1 MTLQGIDFLPPQ
13 VTLENALDL
22 YKSVAEINSLIGA
35 LNTQINHSLVS
46 TQMIQLLTLSE
57 SVQSTRIEGTQ
68 VTFLDIIE
76 ETPNEQKSTEVTE
89 VLNYKD
95 ALDYGVMQIKNG
107 NPITTRLIHELHKI
121 LMGRNT
127 RGTTVSSGEF
137 RKIQNFIGPS
147 SNIKDAVYIPVPA
160 HEIDDYMTNWEHYIN
175 RVKHPSFNQVL
186 KEGYTLLDEQS
197 DPLIKTAIMHA
208 QFESIHPY
216 LDGNGRLGRILIVLN
231 MMAESAV
238 NAPIFFVSEELERER
253 LRYYNLLNSVRGSH
267 ADWYKWI
274 HFYLRACQRMIL
286 NLQTKLEN
294 IETLAKEGLKKI
306 NQADGSKIMD
316 VWFYTFTT
324 PNVTVK
330 YAAKSLN
337 MSENTAR
344 MHLNTLVELGM
355 IDVDHARKRNKV
367 YVNYDLLQILR

>member
-274 HFYLRACQRMIL
+274 HLYLRACQRMIL

-306 NQADGSKIMD
+306 NQAAGSKIMD

>member
-186 KEGYTLLDEQS
+186 KEGHTLLDEQS

-208 QFESIHPY
+208 QFESIHHY

-306 NQADGSKIMD
+306 NQAAGSKIMD

>member
-216 LDGNGRLGRILIVLN
+216 IDGNGRLGRILIVLN

-306 NQADGSKIMD
+306 NQAAGSKIMD

>member
-186 KEGYTLLDEQS
+186 KEGHTLLDEQS

-306 NQADGSKIMD
+306 NQAASSKIMD

>member
-22 YKSVAEINSLIGA
+22 YKSVAEINSLMGA
-35 LNTQINHSLVS
+35 LNTQINQSLVS

-147 SNIKDAVYIPVPA
+147 NDIKDAVYIPVPA
-160 HEIDDYMTNWEHYIN
+160 HEIDAYMTNWEHYIN
-175 RVKHPSFNQVL
+175 RVGHQSFKKKPNQ
-186 KEGYTLLDEQS
+186 GYTFLDEHS

-253 LRYYNLLNSVRGSH
+253 LRYYNLLNSVRGSN

-274 HFYLRACQRMIL
+274 QFYLRACQRMIL
-286 NLQTKLEN
+286 NLQKKLEN
-294 IETLAKEGLKKI
+294 IEQLAKDGLKKI
-306 NQADGSKIMD
+306 NGAAGSKIID

-337 MSENTAR
+337 ISENTAR

-355 IDVDHARKRNKV
+355 IDVDHSRKRNKV

>member
-197 DPLIKTAIMHA
+197 DPLSKTAIMHA

-306 NQADGSKIMD
+306 NQAAGSKIMD

>member
-13 VTLENALDL
+13 VILENALDL

-306 NQADGSKIMD
+306 NQAAGSKIMD

>member
-76 ETPNEQKSTEVTE
+76 ETPNEQKSMEVTE

-306 NQADGSKIMD
+306 NQAAGSKIMD

>member
-216 LDGNGRLGRILIVLN
+216 LDGNGCLGRILIVLN

-306 NQADGSKIMD
+306 NQAAGSKIMD

>member
-137 RKIQNFIGPS
+137 SKIQNFIGPS

-306 NQADGSKIMD
+306 NQAAGSKIMD

>member
-13 VTLENALDL
+13 VTLGNALDL

-186 KEGYTLLDEQS
+186 KEGHTLLDEQS

-306 NQADGSKIMD
+306 NQAAGSKIMD

>member
-147 SNIKDAVYIPVPA
+147 SNIKDAVYIPVPV

-186 KEGYTLLDEQS
+186 KEGHTLLDEQS

-294 IETLAKEGLKKI
+294 IEILAKEGLKKI
-306 NQADGSKIMD
+306 NQAAGSKIMD

>member
-95 ALDYGVMQIKNG
+95 TLDYGVMQIKNG

-306 NQADGSKIMD
+306 NQAAGSKIMD

>member
-253 LRYYNLLNSVRGSH
+253 LRYYNLLNSARGSH

-306 NQADGSKIMD
+306 NQAAGSKIMD

>member
-1 MTLQGIDFLPPQ
+1 MTLQGIDFLPLQ

-147 SNIKDAVYIPVPA
+147 SNIKDAVYFPVPA

-186 KEGYTLLDEQS
+186 KEGHTLLDEQS

-306 NQADGSKIMD
+306 NQAAGSKIMD

>member
-13 VTLENALDL
+13 VTLEDALDL

-253 LRYYNLLNSVRGSH
+253 LRYYNLLNSVRGSR

-306 NQADGSKIMD
+306 NQAAGSKIMD

-367 YVNYDLLQILR
+367 YVNYDLLQMLR

>member
-306 NQADGSKIMD
+306 NQAAGSKIMD

-337 MSENTAR
+337 MSENTTR

>member
-13 VTLENALDL
+13 VTLENTLDL

-186 KEGYTLLDEQS
+186 KEGHTLLDEQS

-306 NQADGSKIMD
+306 NQAAGSKIMD

>member
-1 MTLQGIDFLPPQ
+1 MTLRGIDFLPPQ

-306 NQADGSKIMD
+306 NQAAGSKIMD

>member
-1 MTLQGIDFLPPQ
+1 MTLQGIDFLPTQ

-186 KEGYTLLDEQS
+186 KEGHTLLDEQS

-306 NQADGSKIMD
+306 NQAAGSKIMD

>member
-253 LRYYNLLNSVRGSH
+253 LRYYNLLNNVRGSH

-306 NQADGSKIMD
+306 NQAAGSKIMD

>member
-1 MTLQGIDFLPPQ
+1 MTLQGIDFLPLQ

-186 KEGYTLLDEQS
+186 KEGHTLLDEQS

-306 NQADGSKIMD
+306 NQAAGSKIMD

>member
-1 MTLQGIDFLPPQ
+1 MTLQGIDFLQPQ
-13 VTLENALDL
+13 GTLEKALDL

-306 NQADGSKIMD
+306 NQAAGSKIMD

>member
-238 NAPIFFVSEELERER
+238 NAPIFFVSEELEREK

-306 NQADGSKIMD
+306 NQAAGSKIMD

>member
-76 ETPNEQKSTEVTE
+76 ETPNEQKSTKVTE

-127 RGTTVSSGEF
+127 KGTTVSSGEF

-306 NQADGSKIMD
+306 NQAAGSKIMD

>member
-267 ADWYKWI
+267 ADGYKWI

-306 NQADGSKIMD
+306 NQAAGSKIMD

>member
-1 MTLQGIDFLPPQ
+1 MTLQGIDFLPSQ

-306 NQADGSKIMD
+306 NQAAGSKIMD

>member
-147 SNIKDAVYIPVPA
+147 SNIKDAVYIPVPV

-306 NQADGSKIMD
+306 NQAAGSKIMD

-355 IDVDHARKRNKV
+355 IDVNHARKRNKV

>member
-186 KEGYTLLDEQS
+186 KEGHTLLDEQS

-267 ADWYKWI
+267 VDWYKWI

-306 NQADGSKIMD
+306 NQAAGSKIMD

>member
-306 NQADGSKIMD
+306 NQAAGSKIMD

-367 YVNYDLLQILR
+367 YVNYDLLQMLR

>member
-238 NAPIFFVSEELERER
+238 NVPIFFVSEELERER

-306 NQADGSKIMD
+306 NQAAGSKIMD

>member
-1 MTLQGIDFLPPQ
+1 
-13 VTLENALDL
+13 
-22 YKSVAEINSLIGA
+22 
-35 LNTQINHSLVS
+35 
-46 TQMIQLLTLSE
+46 
-57 SVQSTRIEGTQ
+57 
-68 VTFLDIIE
+68 
-76 ETPNEQKSTEVTE
+76 
-89 VLNYKD
+89 
-95 ALDYGVMQIKNG
+95 
-107 NPITTRLIHELHKI
+107 
-121 LMGRNT
+121 
-127 RGTTVSSGEF
+127 
-137 RKIQNFIGPS
+137 FIGPS

-186 KEGYTLLDEQS
+186 KEGHTLLDEQS

-294 IETLAKEGLKKI
+294 IEILAKEGLKKI
-306 NQADGSKIMD
+306 NQAAGSKIMD

>member
-107 NPITTRLIHELHKI
+107 NPIMTRLIHELHKI

-306 NQADGSKIMD
+306 NQAAGSKIMD

>member
-46 TQMIQLLTLSE
+46 TQMVQLLTLSE

-306 NQADGSKIMD
+306 NQAAGSKIMD

>member
-186 KEGYTLLDEQS
+186 KEGHTLLDEQS

-208 QFESIHPY
+208 QFESIHSY

-306 NQADGSKIMD
+306 NQAAGSKIMD

>member
-274 HFYLRACQRMIL
+274 HFYLRAYQRMIL

-306 NQADGSKIMD
+306 NQAAGSKIMD